1 MEILWERDEQ
11 GRLDPPLMTG
21 FSMTQQPNGS
31 TAVQIR
37 AADPE
42 VREVLGNRRFQFAV
56 NALLARDLAAAL
68 IEAAKLMESTP
79 VLTEEK

>member
-1 MEILWERDEQ
+1 MEILWDRDEQ

-21 FSMTQQPNGS
+21 FSMTQQPDGS
-31 TAVQIR
+31 TAIQIR

-56 NALLARDLAAAL
+56 NVFLARDLAAAL
-68 IEAAKLMESTP
+68 IEAAKLMETTP
-79 VLTEEK
+79 VQTENK